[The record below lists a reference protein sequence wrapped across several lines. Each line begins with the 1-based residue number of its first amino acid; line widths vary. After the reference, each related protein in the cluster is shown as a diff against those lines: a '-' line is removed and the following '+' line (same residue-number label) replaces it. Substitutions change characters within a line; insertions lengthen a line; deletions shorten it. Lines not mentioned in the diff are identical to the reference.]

1 MIYVTKKTA
10 NALKKIG
17 CFAQKMIEPKLK
29 TESFEGPDSL
39 DKTFKKTQSF

>member
-29 TESFEGPDSL
+29 TESFGGGGL
-39 DKTFKKTQSF
+39 